1 MDTISLGDFRELD
14 LRIGKVVSAERLP
27 DADKLIKLILDLG
40 DHQRQVVAG
49 IADIV
54 ADAADLVG
62 KEMLVL
68 VNLEP
73 RILRGEESNG
83 MILAV
88 NVGGKPVLLTP
99 EEEVPPGSPVT

>member
-1 MDTISLGDFRELD
+1 
-14 LRIGKVVSAERLP
+14 
-27 DADKLIKLILDLG
+27 
-40 DHQRQVVAG
+40 VAG